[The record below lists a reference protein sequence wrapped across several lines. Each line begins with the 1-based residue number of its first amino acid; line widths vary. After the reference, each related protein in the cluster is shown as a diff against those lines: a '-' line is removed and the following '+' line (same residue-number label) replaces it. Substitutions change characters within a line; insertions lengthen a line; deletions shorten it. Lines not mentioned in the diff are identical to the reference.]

1 MPFHE
6 FVFNGLAPLAGIGI
20 YQLTKSL
27 GWSMFAVLIFVLL
40 AIYLKKNTP
49 KDNERNEKDDH
60 SDLEDY
66 DIE

>member
-1 MPFHE
+1 
-6 FVFNGLAPLAGIGI
+6 LAPLAGIGI